1 MVSKRLR
8 TLSIGTSHFEKLRRM
23 DCIYVDKTARL
34 TELVETGAWYFL
46 SRPRRFGKSLT
57 LSTLEAMFGGRAESF
72 AGLAAEAWVTEQA
85 KRPCP
90 VLRLD
95 MSTMDVRDVSR
106 FEKNLVAELADQSG
120 RRGMTLTR
128 SDADEP
134 GGAFKDVIKGF
145 YEQSGPVVVLI
156 DEYDKPILD
165 KIGDMEAAEA
175 MRGALRSFYTVLK
188 GCDEYLRF
196 VMLTGISRFSKTGVF
211 SAMNNLR
218 DISASESFGDI
229 VGYTQAELE
238 ASFSEWIDA
247 AALKTGT
254 TREGLLK
261 RMKDYYDGFCFDGAT
276 RLYNPFSILNFLA
289 DRRFSNYWYSSGS
302 PAFIVEYMKRH
313 GIRDPEAYR
322 HMSVSADFAE
332 SQEIERARPESFL
345 YQAGYLTIEKW
356 VEDSITLD
364 YPNREVLDSISRMY
378 LEHVY
383 RVESYSSIGSDLW
396 RALSEGDVAEA
407 IRLYNTALAS
417 IPYQDFIKRDESLYR
432 SLFLMLLRGAG
443 ITAHGEVPTN
453 RGRSDVL
460 VLFPHR
466 VAVLEFKL
474 ARSESEVDRL
484 RLEGR
489 KQIEEKGYTKPYDA
503 ERRAVTAEVVII
515 DAEKRR
521 AVPPHP

>member
-1 MVSKRLR
+1 MRGRLR
-8 TLSIGTSHFEKLRRM
+8 TLPIGTYHFEKLRRM
-23 DCIYVDKTARL
+23 DCVYVDKTARL
-34 TELVETGAWYFL
+34 TELVEAGAWYFL

-57 LSTLEAMFGGRAESF
+57 LSTLDAMFGGRAELF

-85 KRPCP
+85 KHPCP

-95 MSTMDVRDVSR
+95 MSMMDVRDVPK
-106 FEKNLVAELADQSG
+106 FEASLMADLA
-120 RRGMTLTR
+120 RRGEYAGVQVRSTL
-128 SDADEP
+128 P
-134 GGAFKDVIKGF
+134 GGALQDVIIGLHKAG
-145 YEQSGPVVVLI
+145 GPVVVLI

-165 KIGDMEAAEA
+165 KIGDMEGAEA
-175 MRGALRSFYTVLK
+175 MRDSLRTLYTVLK

-196 VMLTGISRFSKTGVF
+196 VMLTGISKFTKTGVF

-238 ASFSEWIDA
+238 GDFSDWIDA
-247 AALKTGT
+247 AALKMET

-261 RMKDYYDGFCFDGAT
+261 RMKDYYDGFCFDGTT
-276 RLYNPFSILNFLA
+276 RLYNPFSILSFLS

-313 GIRDPEAYR
+313 DIRDPEAYR
-322 HMSVSADFAE
+322 HLTVSAGFAE

-383 RVESYSSIGSDLW
+383 HVESYSSIGSDLW
-396 RALSEGDVAEA
+396 RALSGGDVAEA
-407 IRLYNTALAS
+407 VRLYNTALAS

-466 VAVLEFKL
+466 VIVLEFKL
-474 ARSESEVDRL
+474 ALSESEIDRL
-484 RLEGR
+484 RLEGQ
-489 KQIEEKGYTKPYDA
+489 KQMEEKGYTRPYDA
-503 ERRAVTAEVVII
+503 ERRAVTAGVVVI

-521 AVPPHP
+521 AV